1 MNVYHFKKN
10 SDTLYFLLL
19 QIKKK
24 KFISSEIDKETNLNI
39 LERMSC
45 QHQHKKYVVLP
56 AVNLH

>member
-10 SDTLYFLLL
+10 SDTLYFLPL
-19 QIKKK
+19 QIFFF
-24 KFISSEIDKETNLNI
+24 FISSEIDKETNLNI